1 MTVRTFLM
9 VGALTLA
16 SVGLALA
23 KSYDIQL
30 LAPAK
35 AGNIELKPGEYKLK
49 IEGSQAVFTDVRSGK
64 SFSVPVKIENGDKR
78 FTGTQMETVNQ
89 NGVDTIQVI
98 DLADSHTRLTLVQ

>member
-1 MTVRTFLM
+1 MTVRTFLI
-9 VGALTLA
+9 VSALTLA

-35 AGNIELKPGEYKLK
+35 AGSVELKPGEYKLK

-64 SFSVPVKIENGDKR
+64 SFSVPVKIENSDKR
-78 FTGTQMETVNQ
+78 FTGTQMETVTQ
-89 NGVDTIQVI
+89 NGVDAIQVI
-98 DLADSHTRLTLVQ
+98 DLGDSHTRLSLIQ